1 MNAIS
6 TTPDNKQMANY
17 KLLSF
22 ILAAICFILIAVV
35 ASSNAIASTPPPV
48 AEQICS
54 ADSLGVETDQ
64 FRVDPKTIIT
74 DIVLTIKLK
83 LILMSTQIYN
93 NISLHPGFIVSVR
106 AAITLYIAIYGIL
119 FMSGMIPMT
128 LYDFIIRCTKIGI
141 VGMLLTATSSWAFF
155 NDTVVRFFNGG
166 TDELITYVTNSGRP
180 ALVTPPLPL
189 PMPTDIVRS
198 TGVFT
203 GIDSA
208 INKVIS
214 NKMFATLMATSLT
227 GPYGPIMFVLLLGG
241 VVLFL
246 KSVLTA
252 VWVYIMSLLLKTLL
266 FGLAPIFIPTI
277 LFSRTRHLFDNWLNQ
292 LLGAS
297 LQPVLLFIFFIFFV
311 QLMEGSLD
319 NILSHPICWT
329 KFPDGFRG
337 SGFEFSFWRFM
348 EFRGGTEGW
357 VMDEKEWTLD
367 KGFPIPLISI
377 LTLLA
382 IAEIASKFND
392 VVINIAMQIAQSSVN
407 LNTGNPVD
415 KAMDMVSG
423 SASQKMSAASAK
435 RSK

>member
-6 TTPDNKQMANY
+6 TTPDNKQMTHHR
-17 KLLSF
+17 LLAF
-22 ILAAICFILIAVV
+22 ILAAVCFILIVV

-48 AEQICS
+48 GEQVCS
-54 ADSLGVETDQ
+54 ANSLGVETDQ

-74 DIVLTIKLK
+74 DIVIAIKLK

-93 NISLHPGFIVSVR
+93 NILTHPGFIVSVR

-119 FMSGMIPMT
+119 FMSGLVSMT
-128 LYDFIIRCTKIGI
+128 LYDFVIRCTKIGI
-141 VGMLLTATSSWAFF
+141 LSMLITTTSSWAFF

-189 PMPTDIVRS
+189 PMPTDVVMS

-227 GPYGPIMFVLLLGG
+227 GPYGPIMFALLLAG
-241 VVLFL
+241 VGLFL
-246 KSVLTA
+246 KSVMTA
-252 VWVYIMSLLLKTLL
+252 VWVYVMSLLLKTLL

-297 LQPVLLFIFFIFFV
+297 LQPVLLFTFFIFFV
-311 QLMEGSLD
+311 KLMEGSLD

-329 KFPDGFRG
+329 KFPDGLRG
-337 SGFEFSFWRFM
+337 SGFDFSFWRFM

-367 KGFPIPLISI
+367 KGFPIPIISI

-407 LNTGNPVD
+407 LSAGNPVD
-415 KAMDMVSG
+415 KAVNMVSSG
-423 SASQKMSAASAK
+423 ASQKMSAKS
-435 RSK
+435 SK